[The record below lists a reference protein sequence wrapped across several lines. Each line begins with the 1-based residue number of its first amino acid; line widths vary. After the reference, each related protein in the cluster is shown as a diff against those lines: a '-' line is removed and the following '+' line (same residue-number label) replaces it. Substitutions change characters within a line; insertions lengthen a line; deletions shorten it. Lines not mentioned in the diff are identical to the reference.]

1 MRRPPRKRALAVG
14 LSLTAVAA
22 AACGAPPPQA
32 PLAYAR
38 KLDRATSG
46 ISTACGYAYR
56 ATAFPGDHAAALNK
70 LEDAALGAAHKLE
83 TVFRKD
89 RGWVYQGYT
98 VAEIASDGVS
108 MLDSCGLHRAAQQL
122 KQATTSS

>member
-1 MRRPPRKRALAVG
+1 VGSVLAALAIAG
-14 LSLTAVAA
+14 CEAL
-22 AACGAPPPQA
+22 PPQA
-32 PLAYAR
+32 PLAYAQ

-56 ATAFPGDHAAALNK
+56 ATAFPGDHAKVLAT
-70 LEDAALGAAHKLE
+70 LEDAALGSAHKLE
-83 TVFRKD
+83 GVFRHN
-89 RGWVYQGYT
+89 RNWVYQGYT

-122 KQATTSS
+122 KEATTGS

>member
-1 MRRPPRKRALAVG
+1 MRRRSQNRAFAVG
-14 LSLTAVAA
+14 LALAAVSV
-22 AACGAPPPQA
+22 AACGPLPPQA

-83 TVFRKD
+83 TVFRRD
-89 RGWVYQGYT
+89 RGWIYQGYT
-98 VAEIASDGVS
+98 VAEIASHSVS
-108 MLDSCGLHRAAQQL
+108 MLDSCGLHKAARQL
-122 KQATTSS
+122 KHATTSS